1 MKVHLSRRFSSKQ
14 LRGLLSNLTLVPPTL
29 HPSQTAFSHS
39 PTLPP
44 YSSPSFLPQ
53 VQRGGESR
61 KPTGRR
67 PTFLPSSFPHFGRR
81 YLAAVLVFSCFALFR
96 PNNSQD
102 TGSVLLTL
110 NVKERQKRDQMQ
122 GKILA
127 WPPLTLKTT
136 CNSFGFML
144 CH

>member
-1 MKVHLSRRFSSKQ
+1 MKVHLSRRFSPKQ

-44 YSSPSFLPQ
+44 YSSPFFSSFLSPRYS
-53 VQRGGESR
+53 VVVRAENRLGEG
-61 KPTGRR
+61 P
-67 PTFLPSSFPHFGRR
+67 PSSPAHFLTLEEGIW
-81 YLAAVLVFSCFALFR
+81 LQFQFSVVLPFFE

-110 NVKERQKRDQMQ
+110 NVKERQKSDQMQ

-127 WPPLTLKTT
+127 WPPF
-136 CNSFGFML
+136 NS
-144 CH
+144 